1 MTKSNKPRAVRDADA
16 DLVLGYLRKT
26 NRPYN
31 ATDIHTNLNGALT
44 KASVTHA
51 LDKLAEQDLAISKTY
66 GKSVIYSIAQDDEEV
81 VSPAELGQLDNQIER
96 LTQKLKELKENHVNK
111 VNELKKLHSTLPTLE
126 AQEQLS
132 QLREQNL
139 ATTDRL
145 AQLRGDKDQISS
157 EDKARI
163 EKEYDTNFKLWR
175 TRKKLFNEIFKTVT
189 EHLPGKLS
197 DFKDEL
203 GIDEDPIPIESMLV
217 E

>member
-1 MTKSNKPRAVRDADA
+1 MHNPQPPSPAD
-16 DLVLGYLRKT
+16 V
-26 NRPYN
+26 
-31 ATDIHTNLNGALT
+31 HTNLNGALT
-44 KASVTHA
+44 KASVTKA
-51 LDKLAEQDLAISKTY
+51 LDKLAEQDLAISKAY
-66 GKSVIYSIAQDDEEV
+66 GKSVIYSIAQDDAED
-81 VSPAELGQLDNQIER
+81 VSQAELGQLDGQIEK
-96 LTQKLKELKENHVNK
+96 LTQKLKELKDHHTQK
-111 VNELKKLHSTLPTLE
+111 ANELKKLNSTLPTSE

-132 QLREQNL
+132 QLQEQNL
-139 ATTDRL
+139 ATNEKL
-145 AQLRGDKDQISS
+145 SQLRSDKDQISS
-157 EDKARI
+157 EDKSRI